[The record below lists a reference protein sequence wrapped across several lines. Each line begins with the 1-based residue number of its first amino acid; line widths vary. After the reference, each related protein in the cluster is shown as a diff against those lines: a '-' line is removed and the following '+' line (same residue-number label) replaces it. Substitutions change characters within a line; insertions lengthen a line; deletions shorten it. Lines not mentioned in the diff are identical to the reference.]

1 MTTPKPKHE
10 YEVLI
15 TYTEVH
21 SVFVEAEDYE
31 TAEEIAEEKFHNGE
45 TEMSRSEVDCK
56 VNWSDEED

>member
-1 MTTPKPKHE
+1 MSKHE

-15 TYTEVH
+15 TNTEVY

-31 TAEEIAEEKFHNGE
+31 TAEEIAEEKFYNNE
-45 TEMSRSEVDCK
+45 AELQRSEVIAR

>member
-1 MTTPKPKHE
+1 MSKTKHE
-10 YEVLI
+10 YEIYI

-31 TAEEIAEEKFHNGE
+31 TAEQIAEGMYYDGK
-45 TEMSRSEVDCK
+45 TEIQYSNVDCK